1 MTSSFSRLLSIALF
15 ALLTLSGSVS
25 AGEAPRAAAPAI
37 SLKSLD
43 GKPVT
48 LAQHKG
54 KVVLISFWATWC
66 GPCQQELPKIQAIAT
81 KYADKGLVVLT
92 VSVDDASTVAQVRAT
107 ARKHR
112 LSVPVLLDPDNTAIA
127 SFNPRGDVPFTV
139 IIDKN
144 GNIAEKHGGYTAGDE
159 ANYEKIVV
167 GLLAEAAK

>member
-1 MTSSFSRLLSIALF
+1 MTSFRSLLVASIF
-15 ALLTLSGSVS
+15 ALLSVSGSVWAS
-25 AGEAPRAAAPAI
+25 EAPRAAAPAV
-37 SLKSLD
+37 SLKNLE

-66 GPCQQELPKIQAIAT
+66 GPCQQELPKIQAIAS

-139 IIDKN
+139 IIDRN
-144 GNIAEKHGGYTAGDE
+144 GNIAEKHGGYAAGDE
-159 ANYEKIVV
+159 ANYEKIIV

>member
-1 MTSSFSRLLSIALF
+1 MTSSFSRLLSVALF
-15 ALLTLSGSVS
+15 ALLTLSGTVS
-25 AGEAPRAAAPAI
+25 ASEAPRAAAPAI

-112 LSVPVLLDPDNTAIA
+112 LPVLLDPDNTAIA

-139 IIDKN
+139 IIDRN

-159 ANYEKIVV
+159 AKYEKIVI

>member
-1 MTSSFSRLLSIALF
+1 MTSSFRRLLSASLL
-15 ALLTLSGSVS
+15 AALTLTGTVW
-25 AGEAPRAAAPAI
+25 ADEAPRAAAPAI
-37 SLKSLD
+37 SLKNLE
-43 GKPVT
+43 GRPVT
-48 LAQHKG
+48 LAQQKG

-66 GPCQQELPKIQAIAT
+66 GPCQQELPKIQAIAS

-159 ANYEKIVV
+159 AKYEKIVA